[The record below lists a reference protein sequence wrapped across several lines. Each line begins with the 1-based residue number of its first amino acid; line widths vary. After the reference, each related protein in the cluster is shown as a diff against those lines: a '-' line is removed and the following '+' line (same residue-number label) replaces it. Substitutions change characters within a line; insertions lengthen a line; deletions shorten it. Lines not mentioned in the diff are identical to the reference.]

1 MVRILRLADIAGA
14 CSGRVRGDGDFV
26 VTGIAPLETAGPS
39 EISLAMNAKYLQQAA
54 ASQAGALIV
63 EEGSEAVLPENLPLV
78 LSRSPYWAFAKILK
92 LFHPAPA
99 PRQDI
104 HPTTVIG
111 ENFSCAG
118 ELVTGPHVVI
128 GNGVVLGRG
137 CRIGAGTIVGDR
149 CRIADFCTLA
159 PNVTLYPDTKIG
171 NRVEIHSASV
181 IGADGFGFAP
191 GPDGSWEKIPH
202 LGWVEIGD
210 DVEIGAGCTIDRGT
224 FGPTHIGAGVK
235 MDDQVHVGHNV
246 LIGEHSVL
254 VAQVGIAG
262 STKIGRHVILA
273 GKAGISGHIEIGDG
287 VRIGPMGGI
296 IQNVPAGE
304 TLSGAPGMPHRSW
317 LKAHAVLPELP
328 DLKKRLIR
336 MERKLAALSGEE
348 TETDHDRANG
358 NS

>member
-1 MVRILRLADIAGA
+1 MEKAFTLRDIADF
-14 CSGRVRGDGDFV
+14 CSGRVRGDENFV
-26 VTGIAPLETAGPS
+26 VSGIAPLEAAGPS
-39 EISLAMNAKYLQQAA
+39 DLSLAMNAKYLQQAA
-54 ASQAGALIV
+54 TSRAGALIV
-63 EEGSEAVLPENLPLV
+63 GENAEALLPEELHLIISP
-78 LSRSPYWAFAKILK
+78 SPYWAFAKILK
-92 LFHPAPA
+92 LFYPAPS
-99 PRQDI
+99 PKQDM
-104 HPTTVIG
+104 HPSTVTG

-128 GNGVVLGRG
+128 GNHVVLGRG
-137 CRIGAGTIVGDR
+137 CRIGAGTVIGDS
-149 CRIADFCTLA
+149 CRIGDFCTLA
-159 PNVTLYPDTKIG
+159 PNVTLYANSQIG

-191 GPDGSWEKIPH
+191 SPDGLWEKIPH

-224 FGPTHIGAGVK
+224 FGPTRIGSGVK

-246 LIGEHSVL
+246 VIGDHSLL

-296 IQNVPAGE
+296 VQNVPSGQ

-317 LKAHAVLPELP
+317 LKVHHVLPELP

-336 MERKLAALSGEE
+336 MERKLADLSEKGSDNDEK
-348 TETDHDRANG
+348 
-358 NS
+358 S